1 LRGEE
6 KYLERCILSARTDL
20 EHVGDTP
27 NAVDEAKVKLSQ
39 SLSKQKRIEKKI
51 EDIITLAEKAKDY
64 EDEFL
69 ANMSHE
75 LRTPLNGIVGFANLI
90 SETDLSGEERIEYAG
105 IINTNTKQLLRLL
118 DDIFEIV
125 QIDSGNVILNYSEC
139 DLPLFMNE
147 IYAEFEKRRKK
158 SGKNNIKLTLSI
170 PDKKR
175 FRIVTDTYRLR
186 EVIGNLIENAIKFS
200 DKGEIRFGYESNNY
214 RLNFFVSDEGI
225 GIPKRMQ
232 NIVFDSFTQALPENS
247 AQYGGTGLG
256 LAICK
261 GIISLM
267 GGKMR
272 IKSEKGKGSVFSF
285 SIPLKK
291 HENHNKKII
300 TISNSQNH

>member
-1 LRGEE
+1 
-6 KYLERCILSARTDL
+6 
-20 EHVGDTP
+20 
-27 NAVDEAKVKLSQ
+27 
-39 SLSKQKRIEKKI
+39 
-51 EDIITLAEKAKDY
+51 
-64 EDEFL
+64 
-69 ANMSHE
+69 
-75 LRTPLNGIVGFANLI
+75 
-90 SETDLSGEERIEYAG
+90 
-105 IINTNTKQLLRLL
+105 
-118 DDIFEIV
+118 
-125 QIDSGNVILNYSEC
+125 
-139 DLPLFMNE
+139 MNE